1 MYSVGLTNA
10 PLASAVQLGALQ
22 VTVVTIMMRGVLVVV
37 WVLVVHVVLGLL
49 NNIVS
54 RTSTKQK
61 AAMLIMSQRE
71 KKSKTQTHTKLIQ
84 PINQQ

>member
-37 WVLVVHVVLGLL
+37 WLLVVHVVLGLL

-54 RTSTKQK
+54 RTSTKKK
-61 AAMLIMSQRE
+61 AAMLIMSKRI
-71 KKSKTQTHTKLIQ
+71 KAKHKHTQSLFSQ
-84 PINQQ
+84 

>member
-37 WVLVVHVVLGLL
+37 WLLVVHVVLGLL

-54 RTSTKQK
+54 RTSTKKEGCHVNNVTKRIK
-61 AAMLIMSQRE
+61 AKHKHTQSLFSQ
-71 KKSKTQTHTKLIQ
+71 
-84 PINQQ
+84 